1 MSFSPRI
8 TCQKSRWRGQIRSK
22 ATCSDTPL
30 TFTWLAIAYSI
41 EARRLTIEVATAGRL
56 ASSCSGGHP
65 GVLSNISGSGA
76 EHSWHRSAA
85 QPGGAAGLRSP
96 LGSHAYTPTTT
107 R

>member
-1 MSFSPRI
+1 MSFSRRTI
-8 TCQKSRWRGQIRSK
+8 CQKSRWRGQIRSK

-56 ASSCSGGHP
+56 

-76 EHSWHRSAA
+76 EHSWYRSAA

-96 LGSHAYTPTTT
+96 LGSHGYTPTST